1 LTAAAAHAGADKK
14 SLSYISLAQKMLL
27 GEKELVDV
35 IRVVTLRPLAISSE
49 SCTAREKGEIGNS
62 INT

>member
-14 SLSYISLAQKMLL
+14 SLSYISLAPKKVA
-27 GEKELVDV
+27 EREELVDV
-35 IRVVTLRPLAISSE
+35 IRVVTLRSLAISSE